1 MLGLEALKSVRFV
14 VGRDGR
20 PAAVQ
25 LDMETWEALL
35 DYLEDTE
42 DRETVKSMVVKL
54 RAGPQKSQ
62 AVHWSDV
69 QAEWEN

>member
-42 DRETVKSMVVKL
+42 DRETVKSMVAKL
-54 RAGPQKSQ
+54 RAGPQKSK